1 MKRDEPD
8 QLLNGKEYQ
17 EEVDENNLQFG
28 RITATSLHK

>member
-8 QLLNGKEYQ
+8 QLLNGKEHQ